1 MYKHIL
7 IATDGSELAGK
18 ALLHGLDLAKAL
30 NAKVTLMT
38 ASEPMWSAMP
48 GEMAI
53 AFPHEDYERAMVEN
67 AKRILATV
75 SDAATTRQLYFNVK
89 HVRDQFPAEAIVE
102 AAREGGCDLIV
113 MASHGR
119 RGIAQLVLGSQA
131 SKVLTLSTVSVLIYR
146 E

>member
-30 NAKVTLMT
+30 IAKVTLMT

-53 AFPHEDYERAMVEN
+53 AFPHEDYEKAMVEN
-67 AKRILATV
+67 AQRILATV
-75 SDAATTRQLYFNVK
+75 SDAATTRQIDFNVK